1 MSSKENAIRTGRLLM
16 RVRPAPLAAMLKKIL
31 GVQRLVAPTVEG
43 TFWVD
48 PASYQGLR
56 VLESGVYEPE
66 MLATLRR
73 FLKPG
78 DIFADVGANE
88 GYFSVVASRLVGP
101 AGRVLAVE
109 PQKRLEPVL
118 RRNFELNHS
127 SNVTLVAAAVSDR
140 PGESQ
145 IHLTPGM
152 NNSASSLMQPTRY
165 PLARQTVR
173 TATLAEIL
181 REAGIERCALLKIDI
196 EGWEYE
202 AVLGSRSLFA
212 EGRVAA
218 IALELHPHLL
228 AARGLDGGDITR
240 FLADC
245 GYRAVPEFEN
255 LVLARENPPAPGATA

>member
-1 MSSKENAIRTGRLLM
+1 MSSTKNAIRMGRFLM
-16 RVRPAPLAAMLKKIL
+16 SVRPAPLAAGLKKL
-31 GVQRLVAPTVEG
+31 LRVRRFVAPTVEG

-66 MLATLRR
+66 MLATLQR

-78 DIFADVGANE
+78 DTFADVGANE

-101 AGRVLAVE
+101 TGRVLAVE
-109 PQKRLEPVL
+109 PQLRLQPIL
-118 RRNFELNHS
+118 QRNFELNQS
-127 SNVTLVAAAVSDR
+127 GNVTLVAAAVSDQ
-140 PGESQ
+140 PGEAQ

-173 TATLAEIL
+173 TATLAEIF
-181 REAGIERCALLKIDI
+181 RDAGIERCALLKIDI

-212 EGRVAA
+212 DGRVAA

-228 AARGLDGGDITR
+228 RARKLDGGEITR
-240 FLADC
+240 FLAGC
-245 GYRAVPEFEN
+245 GYRAVPGLEN
-255 LVLARENPPAPGATA
+255 LVLVHESPSAPGASA